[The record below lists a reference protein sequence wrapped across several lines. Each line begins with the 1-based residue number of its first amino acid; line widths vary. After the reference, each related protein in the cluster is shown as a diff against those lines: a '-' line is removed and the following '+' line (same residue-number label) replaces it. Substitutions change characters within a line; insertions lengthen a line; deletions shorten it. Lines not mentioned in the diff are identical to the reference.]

1 MTVNFVRASQ
11 TYNVEQK
18 FSHKNVIGKR
28 VASYDNTF
36 ITSMDVSLPF
46 PTAEKIVCA
55 FIEDIILK
63 DNKTEIDDGSG
74 SSWEYC
80 NLQIVADEVTG
91 KMSFSVRLAVPTTE
105 SVYAME
111 LTAYSRADGH
121 TEYLSDWHELEYC
134 IASPNNEYVLK
145 TSALPVELPEEE

>member
-18 FSHKNVIGKR
+18 FSRKNVIGKR

-46 PTAEKIVCA
+46 LTAEKIVCA
-55 FIEDIILK
+55 FIEGIILK

-91 KMSFSVRLAVPTTE
+91 KMSFSVRLAAPTKE
-105 SVYAME
+105 SVYAAE
-111 LTAYSRADGH
+111 FYAQSGADGSIEPITDCQEV
-121 TEYLSDWHELEYC
+121 TELSDEYQ
-134 IASPNNEYVLK
+134 IVANKLD
-145 TSALPVELPEEE
+145 LPEQE